1 MGGHTIRQVQPIG
14 GKSVL
19 LHQAVHR
26 LTTGGIQKLFQILLQ
41 EACMNVEH
49 ASLYRIRNLYHYQA
63 HWCCI

>member
-49 ASLYRIRNLYHYQA
+49 ASLYSIRNLYHYQA